1 MEIAIADIMQITK
14 DLPDAVVAGTN
25 KTVKQTVQDAMSL
38 SVAEMTGINV
48 FASLALALDER
59 ATKKMSAG
67 SIKKGYLGS

>member
-1 MEIAIADIMQITK
+1 MLEIYLEQQYDYIIKDMEIAIADIMQITK

-48 FASLALALDER
+48 LLVL
-59 ATKKMSAG
+59 
-67 SIKKGYLGS
+67 LLL